1 MTSIEKTIKEEK
13 NITKNIPDK
22 IPDENIFIKNFL
34 YFYNTLDKE
43 QIEKDIEKLR
53 NIYPEKKD
61 DELALVCINNF
72 AKKNSFRGGLSA
84 MPGCIPGLG
93 TVMQVGTAIADSFA
107 LLRSQTVLIL
117 AIASLYG
124 FNPSSEER
132 ITEVLMILSGNTSL
146 QEADEGH
153 FRTEVLKGGT
163 ARIVKN
169 ILAGMSGCFCRRSI
183 FRFLPVAGIAAG
195 AGMNY
200 FSTVEMGKKAH
211 EYYRRHRH
219 RHREGRNYE

>member
-1 MTSIEKTIKEEK
+1 MTSVEK
-13 NITKNIPDK
+13 NITKNFLDK

-34 YFYNTLDKE
+34 YLYESLDRM
-43 QIEKDIEKLR
+43 QIEKDIDKLR
-53 NIYPEKKD
+53 NIYPEKNE
-61 DELALVCINNF
+61 DELVKVCINNF
-72 AKKNSFRGGLSA
+72 AKKSSFWGGLSA
-84 MPGCIPGLG
+84 MPGCIPGFG
-93 TVMQVGTAIADSFA
+93 TVLQVGTALADSFA
-107 LLRSQTVLIL
+107 LIRSQSVLIL

-146 QEADEGH
+146 QEADEAR

-169 ILAGMSGCFCRRSI
+169 ILASMSGCFCRRSV
-183 FRFLPVAGIAAG
+183 FRFLPLAGIAAG

-219 RHREGRNYE
+219 REGRNYE